1 MKKLF
6 LLMSVA
12 CMIGAVQVSAQDGK
26 KEVPSSQNPS
36 MTKAIFLTKN
46 LNLSD
51 KQKNEAF
58 QIFAFLDDKKNLK
71 EMPQK
76 EKNLMMDSRFK
87 IILDAKQYEHYL
99 KIKPQLNELT
109 PGGLKDAE
117 IR

>member
-1 MKKLF
+1 
-6 LLMSVA
+6 MSIT
-12 CMIGAVQVSAQDGK
+12 CMIGSVLVSAQDGK

-58 QIFAFLDDKKNLK
+58 QIFAFLDDQNKQNG
-71 EMPQK
+71 MPQK
-76 EKNLMMDSRFK
+76 EKILMMDSRFK

-99 KIKPQLNELT
+99 KIKPQLSELT
-109 PGGLKDAE
+109 PGGLKDTE